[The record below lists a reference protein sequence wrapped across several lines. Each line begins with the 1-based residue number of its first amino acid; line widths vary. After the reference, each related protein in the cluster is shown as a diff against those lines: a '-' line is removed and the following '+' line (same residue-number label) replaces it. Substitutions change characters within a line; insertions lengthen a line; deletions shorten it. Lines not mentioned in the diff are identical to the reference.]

1 MVRARRVRRR
11 GRAGRLRPARGD
23 FSIEAVAETAILPY
37 LRTLGDRWR
46 DGDASVAQEHFATG
60 LLRARLLGLARGW
73 DRGAGPRALLACP
86 SGERH
91 DLGLIILGLA
101 LRDRGW
107 RVTFLGPDTPIETL
121 AAAADQL
128 APDVVVLSSLA
139 REPLAAA
146 VTEIAQM
153 AASRPVL
160 LAGPGADAELAERS
174 RARLLAGNPI
184 EAADECPR
192 SASDRVRRTSAPN
205 APAARATHARGP
217 ASARTAAERIRCLPA
232 ALRRAQVSASRPGR
246 HEHAVVQNGA
256 SPVAMTASTRRSSSR
271 GLASGAPPP
280 DAFTATSTPEPAG
293 DGATTSARR
302 PLAPP
307 RRRPNAEASP
317 CVSPVA
323 VIPRAVYAVE
333 TPTFNDPEGD
343 MSRLRCTDGW
353 PS

>member
-1 MVRARRVRRR
+1 MRTAGGYRLYSADDEARVRSMQAHLAQGLSAAEAARLVR
-11 GRAGRLRPARGD
+11 DAPAAAPQNGAPADLATALWSALDGFDDAGAQAAFDRLVAT
-23 FSIEAVAETAILPY
+23 FSIETVAETAILPY

-107 RVTFLGPDTPIETL
+107 RVTFLGPDTPIKTL

-139 REPLAAA
+139 REPLVAAA
-146 VTEIAQM
+146 AEIARM

-184 EAADECPR
+184 EAADE
-192 SASDRVRRTSAPN
+192 
-205 APAARATHARGP
+205 
-217 ASARTAAERIRCLPA
+217 
-232 ALRRAQVSASRPGR
+232 VSAVAWR
-246 HEHAVVQNGA
+246 GA
-256 SPVAMTASTRRSSSR
+256 RS
-271 GLASGAPPP
+271 
-280 DAFTATSTPEPAG
+280 
-293 DGATTSARR
+293 
-302 PLAPP
+302 
-307 RRRPNAEASP
+307 
-317 CVSPVA
+317 
-323 VIPRAVYAVE
+323 
-333 TPTFNDPEGD
+333 
-343 MSRLRCTDGW
+343 
-353 PS
+353 